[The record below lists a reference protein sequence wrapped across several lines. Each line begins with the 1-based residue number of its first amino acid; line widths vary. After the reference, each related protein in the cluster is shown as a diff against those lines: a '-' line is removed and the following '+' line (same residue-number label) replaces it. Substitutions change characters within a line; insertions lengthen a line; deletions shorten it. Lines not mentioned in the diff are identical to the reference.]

1 MIIVALKRL
10 DSISCTIVTVS
21 VFVYQWIS
29 LSDECDGK
37 KARCV
42 GELDV
47 KMIVG
52 HVLSRL
58 ASGRALRIRIDF
70 RTLESLH
77 VGNLYDV
84 KRETNNDS
92 VYLIRWEYLVKEH
105 LTHRSTI
112 IRDEKKMDK

>member
-1 MIIVALKRL
+1 M
-10 DSISCTIVTVS
+10 
-21 VFVYQWIS
+21 
-29 LSDECDGK
+29 SDERDGK
-37 KARCV
+37 KTRCV

-58 ASGRALRIRIDF
+58 ASSRALRIRIDF

-77 VGNLYDV
+77 VGNLYGV

-92 VYLIRWEYLVKEH
+92 AHLIRWEYLTEEH

-112 IRDEKKMDK
+112 IRDEKKKDG